1 MHSFKTLSMMST
13 PNRIAVAAFA
23 MAALSLAAVPGQAA
37 DRAAG
42 QAKANAVCA
51 ACHGKDGNT
60 PIDPSYPKLAGQHP
74 DFLVRALTDY
84 KTGSRKNAVMAGQA
98 QALSKADIDNLA
110 DYYASLPGSLSTRR

>member
-42 QAKANAVCA
+42 QAKADAVCA